1 MSRVGRVMK
10 VQAYPHTSQIGGE
23 WRFGW
28 KDIGLALTHVE
39 FGVKRR
45 RIYKFWNSRIDV
57 KMAQCIM
64 QGLFQQSWG
73 LVSNMEGNEGFDQ
86 RECENG
92 EVNEAVILMSSYKSF
107 SKSMYSKKNI
117 KTKGNSI

>member
-1 MSRVGRVMK
+1 
-10 VQAYPHTSQIGGE
+10 
-23 WRFGW
+23 
-28 KDIGLALTHVE
+28 
-39 FGVKRR
+39 
-45 RIYKFWNSRIDV
+45 
-57 KMAQCIM
+57 MAQCIM

>member
-1 MSRVGRVMK
+1 
-10 VQAYPHTSQIGGE
+10 
-23 WRFGW
+23 
-28 KDIGLALTHVE
+28 
-39 FGVKRR
+39 
-45 RIYKFWNSRIDV
+45 
-57 KMAQCIM
+57 MAQCIM

-107 SKSMYSKKNI
+107 SKSMYSKKNNY
-117 KTKGNSI
+117 GLR

>member
-1 MSRVGRVMK
+1 
-10 VQAYPHTSQIGGE
+10 
-23 WRFGW
+23 
-28 KDIGLALTHVE
+28 
-39 FGVKRR
+39 
-45 RIYKFWNSRIDV
+45 
-57 KMAQCIM
+57 M
-64 QGLFQQSWG
+64 QGLFQQAWG

-107 SKSMYSKKNI
+107 SKSMYFKKNI